1 VAGDT
6 SRVCI
11 DTLRVQWGS
20 HSSYAAI
27 CTFWTITK
35 DQLVRLRNVVPL
47 PLRNDR
53 RLRFRPDAYE
63 RPTPEEVAAS
73 EASLNLAPQVAI
85 RATCVTV
92 HWTDEIRL
100 QRQVTKPT
108 AFRMEPVETPEEL
121 REIVD
126 DIDRGGR
133 LW

>member
-1 VAGDT
+1 MAGDT

-11 DTLRVQWGS
+11 ETLKVQWGS

-27 CTFWTITK
+27 CSFWTITK

-53 RLRFRPDAYE
+53 RLRFRPNGHE
-63 RPTPEEVAAS
+63 RPTPEEIAAS
-73 EASLNLAPQVAI
+73 EASLDLAPMVAA
-85 RATCVTV
+85 RATNESAL
-92 HWTDEIRL
+92 WTDEIRL

-108 AFRMEPVETPEEL
+108 MFRMEPVQTPEEL
-121 REIVD
+121 REAVD
-126 DIDRGGR
+126 DLNRER

>member
-1 VAGDT
+1 MAGDT

-11 DTLRVQWGS
+11 ETLKVQWGS

-27 CTFWTITK
+27 CSFWTITK

-53 RLRFRPDAYE
+53 RLRFRPGVYV
-63 RPTPEEVAAS
+63 RPSPEEIAAS
-73 EASLNLAPQVAI
+73 EASLDLAPMVAA
-85 RATCVTV
+85 RATNESAL
-92 HWTDEIRL
+92 WTDEVRL

-108 AFRMEPVETPEEL
+108 MFQMQPVETPEEL
-121 REIVD
+121 RGTFD
-126 DIDRGGR
+126 DLNRET

>member
-11 DTLRVQWGS
+11 ETLKVQWGS

-27 CTFWTITK
+27 CSFWTITK

-53 RLRFRPDAYE
+53 RLRFRPNGHE
-63 RPTPEEVAAS
+63 RPTPEEIAAS
-73 EASLNLAPQVAI
+73 EASLDLAPMVAA
-85 RATCVTV
+85 RATNESAL
-92 HWTDEIRL
+92 WTDEIRL

-108 AFRMEPVETPEEL
+108 MFRMEPVQTPEEL
-121 REIVD
+121 REAVD
-126 DIDRGGR
+126 DLNRER

>member
-1 VAGDT
+1 MAGDT

-11 DTLRVQWGS
+11 ETLKVQWGS

-27 CTFWTITK
+27 CSFWTITK

-53 RLRFRPDAYE
+53 RLRFRPNGYE
-63 RPTPEEVAAS
+63 RPTPEEIAAS
-73 EASLNLAPQVAI
+73 EASLDLAPMVAA
-85 RATCVTV
+85 RATNESAL
-92 HWTDEIRL
+92 WTDEIRL

-108 AFRMEPVETPEEL
+108 MFRMEPVQTPEEL
-121 REIVD
+121 REAVD
-126 DIDRGGR
+126 DLNRER